1 MAYILEKPYT
11 RAERIEFVSLYIYKN
26 NLKYVETESALYAL
40 EENEM
45 LQNGQVI
52 INPNF
57 ETEIKEQRKREFKSN
72 FFEIKEFGYYRKQPK
87 GYGSAIE
94 SLNTAFNI
102 VSITGIL
109 PADTLTFYKE
119 PDFSK
124 EEQCTEEWLVF
135 NSYKNERMTAAEFGE
150 FYAKFV
156 TAWNN
161 EEHK

>member
-1 MAYILEKPYT
+1 MIKFAKVINKETGLCEIGLGTNTEFYKLIGMTEKDVKQSD
-11 RAERIEFVSLYIYKN
+11 IDN
-26 NLKYVETESALYAL
+26 NWYLTDKCPMKDVEEIETE
-40 EENEM
+40 
-45 LQNGQVI
+45 
-52 INPNF
+52 
-57 ETEIKEQRKREFKSN
+57 RKKAFKSQ
-72 FFEIKEFGYYRKQPK
+72 FFEIKDFGWYRKQPK

-109 PADTLTFYKE
+109 PADTLTFYTE
-119 PDFSK
+119 PNFAK

-135 NSYKNERMTAAEFGE
+135 NSYKNERMTAVEFGE

>member
-1 MAYILEKPYT
+1 MYILIQDNKVTAYSEEPFFGYT
-11 RAERIEFVSLYIYKN
+11 KE
-26 NLKYVETESALYAL
+26 VELSY
-40 EENEM
+40 EEYSK
-45 LQNGQVI
+45 
-52 INPNF
+52 NPNKWVF
-57 ETEIKEQRKREFKSN
+57 DGDDFALNPNIEEIRKQEFKSN

-109 PADTLTFYKE
+109 PADTLTFYTE
-119 PDFSK
+119 PDFAK

-135 NSYKNERMTAAEFGE
+135 NSYKNERMAAAEFGE

>member
-1 MAYILEKPYT
+1 MYIQITEDKLTAYGKYAFNGYT
-11 RAERIEFVSLYIYKN
+11 KEVSLSYEEYSKN
-26 NLKYVETESALYAL
+26 PDKWVFDGDDFVL
-40 EENEM
+40 
-45 LQNGQVI
+45 
-52 INPNF
+52 NPNI
-57 ETEIKEQRKREFKSN
+57 ENIRKEAFKSQ
-72 FFEIKEFGYYRKQPK
+72 FFEIKGFGWYRKQPK

-109 PADTLTFYKE
+109 PADTLTFYAE
-119 PDFSK
+119 PDFTK

>member
-1 MAYILEKPYT
+1 MYIQITDKKLTAYGEYAFNGYT
-11 RAERIEFVSLYIYKN
+11 KEVNLGYKEYS
-26 NLKYVETESALYAL
+26 K
-40 EENEM
+40 
-45 LQNGQVI
+45 
-52 INPNF
+52 NPNKWVF
-57 ETEIKEQRKREFKSN
+57 DGEDFVLNPNIKEIRKQEFKAN
-72 FFEIKEFGYYRKQPK
+72 FFEIKDFGWYRKQPK

-119 PDFSK
+119 LDFTK